1 MIFVIVNLNKEIIKR
16 KRILF
21 SFLKKQALNKVS
33 TSSKSSYLQHKG
45 EESRLTEYLKFTLH
59 I

>member
-1 MIFVIVNLNKEIIKR
+1 MNFVIVNPNKVIIKR